1 MIYGL
6 NEIQSAELIL
16 LILISAIVFGTFM
29 GLLVRSLPSLFY
41 KQNSRALGRGL
52 K

>member
-16 LILISAIVFGTFM
+16 LILTSGLIVGSFI
-29 GLLVRSLPSLFY
+29 GLIVRAANKLF
-41 KQNSRALGRGL
+41 R
-52 K
+52 